1 MANPFIMRVIPPDY
15 PFANRV
21 QELKELSS
29 HARNKANVVVFA
41 PRRYGK
47 TSLVKKIQA
56 NLKQDGFI
64 TIYTDFFMVTSV
76 EDIAERIAKSVYSVL
91 HKRESFFQKGARYL
105 KTFKTFRPVFKPSS
119 DEGFTFTV
127 EPVSPGL
134 SGVYLLDKVLEELG
148 EFIHKESDGIHIVFD
163 EFQEIT
169 DLKECSIEGILR
181 KHIQTHQASYFFVGS
196 RRRILLDMF
205 NLKNRPFYQSAII
218 YPIEP
223 LPHEELTSFLV
234 EQFKLGGKNCSK
246 QNAGII
252 SNKVAQYPYYAQ
264 SLAYNV
270 YETAGRTVTKN
281 DIEIG
286 FEKLMSSERYGYE
299 SIVQGLTSPQILLLK
314 ALAVNPSVKILS
326 TEYMNKHKLSAG
338 GIQYAQK
345 KLERMDLIEKKNQV
359 WQVVDPVFR
368 LWLGMWSK

>member
-29 HARNKANVVVFA
+29 HARNKTNVVVFA

-76 EDIAERIAKSVYSVL
+76 EDVAERITKSVYSVL
-91 HKRESFFQKGARYL
+91 HKRESF
-105 KTFKTFRPVFKPSS
+105 
-119 DEGFTFTV
+119 

-148 EFIHKESDGIHIVFD
+148 EFIHKESGGIHIVFD

-169 DLKECSIEGILR
+169 DLKERSIEGIIR

-205 NLKNRPFYQSAII
+205 NQRNRPFYQSAII
-218 YPIEP
+218 YPLEP
-223 LPHEELTSFLV
+223 LPHEELTSFLIK
-234 EQFKLGGKNCSK
+234 QFKLGGKSCSK
-246 QNAGII
+246 KNAEII

-270 YETAGRTVTKN
+270 YETAGRIVTKN

-299 SIVQGLTSPQILLLK
+299 GVVQGLTSPQILLLK

-368 LWLGMWSK
+368 LWLEMWSN